1 MDNFA
6 HLDLQD
12 CPLCGGVG
20 SIEEENGW
28 LVFVQC
34 LDCGSRTAEMAYNS
48 EEERQEMA
56 RRVVTAGTSAR
67 SSTPAMG
74 IRPHTPRLFAKNRI
88 FCERTVVLL

>member
-56 RRVVTAGTSAR
+56 RRVVHSWNIGKVIYTGN
-67 SSTPAMG
+67 G
-74 IRPHTPRLFAKNRI
+74 D
-88 FCERTVVLL
+88 

>member
-48 EEERQEMA
+48 EEERQ
-56 RRVVTAGTSAR
+56 
-67 SSTPAMG
+67 
-74 IRPHTPRLFAKNRI
+74 
-88 FCERTVVLL
+88 